1 MNVALL
7 YASLMEIFMATMTKN
22 SVATSQ
28 SNFLSDNKNLIIS
41 LIIIILFSVLG
52 WGVYTTYSSDKD
64 LEIGNQVYTFQ
75 QTAFKDFSDKKIPS
89 VEFVQELT
97 KLTDLI
103 GSFKGIVP
111 LIIESADLLIER
123 GNNKEALPTLEGAY
137 TNFSGKNSYIKYFVG
152 TRLAVVYE
160 NLDRNTDA
168 IKVLEEINNSSVK
181 LLGPKVYLDL
191 GRLYKKSGDLDKAKV
206 SFEYVV
212 ENFNEPEFSKIAK
225 LYLTTL

>member
-1 MNVALL
+1 
-7 YASLMEIFMATMTKN
+7 MATMTKN

-41 LIIIILFSVLG
+41 LIIIILVSVLG
-52 WGVYTTYSSDKD
+52 WGGYTTYSSDKD

-75 QTAFKDFSDKKIPS
+75 QTAFKDFSDKKIP
-89 VEFVQELT
+89 VGEFVQEL
-97 KLTDLI
+97 KNLSDGI
-103 GSFKGIVP
+103 GTFKGVVP

-123 GNNKEALPTLEGAY
+123 ENNKEALPTLERAY
-137 TNFSGKNSYIKYFVG
+137 TNFSGKNAYIKYFVG

-160 NLDRNTDA
+160 NLDRNADA

-181 LLGPKVYLDL
+181 LLGPKVYIDL